1 MNSDS
6 LYLAALKMLNDKYQI
21 TDYPKDKFI
30 NIYNQTYK
38 ENDKNPLNPTN
49 DINKIILFKIKDDI
63 ENEIKI
69 KNETP
74 QEKEIIIDD
83 KLKEIES
90 IRASMNLLS
99 SSTLNANANVNVNPN
114 DINGSIN
121 GINGITNDSNDSIDG
136 IIDKTKTIPNIQIN
150 NQSPTIN
157 NNFKT
162 FIINTNKNNFKIIPN
177 IDIKNNL
184 IYPCCISVPNDIK
197 KITPYI
203 LLSISDGVK
212 TINYTYICH
221 FINNGSWDIW
231 KPITDNY
238 SEINL
243 NNNNWNISFIDFR
256 ANHIDLSHY
265 YHSII
270 DVLEDSSN
278 KTFSLN
284 IDDGNGN
291 GNITINYDIYDKIKI
306 IKEDGMVYES
316 SVVGFNGD
324 NKNRIIIKKNKLN
337 MNDFVNSTIYNYKN
351 QISLLFK
358 YHSK

>member
-21 TDYPKDKFI
+21 TDYSKDKFI
-30 NIYNQTYK
+30 DIYNQTYK
-38 ENDKNPLNPTN
+38 DNNKNPLNPTN

-63 ENEIKI
+63 ENEIKTKND
-69 KNETP
+69 KNE
-74 QEKEIIIDD
+74 EKEIIIDD

-99 SSTLNANANVNVNPN
+99 SSTLNVNANLNPNPN

-121 GINGITNDSNDSIDG
+121 GINGINNSIDDIDNING
-136 IIDKTKTIPNIQIN
+136 VIDKTKNIPNIQIT

-162 FIINTNKNNFKIIPN
+162 FIINTNKNNFKINPN
-177 IDIKNNL
+177 VDIKNNF
-184 IYPCCISVPNDIK
+184 IYPCCICVPKDIK

-221 FINNGSWDIW
+221 LINDGSWDIW
-231 KPITDNY
+231 KPVTDNY
-238 SEINL
+238 NEINL
-243 NNNNWNISFIDFR
+243 NNNNWTISFIDFR
-256 ANHIDLSHY
+256 GNIIDLSHY
-265 YHSII
+265 YHTII
-270 DVLEDSSN
+270 DVLENPTD

-284 IDDGNGN
+284 IENFND
-291 GNITINYDIYDKIKI
+291 NYDIYDKIKI
-306 IKEDGMVYES
+306 INNDGTIFES
-316 SVVGFNGD
+316 SIVGFND
-324 NKNRIIIKKNKLN
+324 NRIIIKKNKLLIN
-337 MNDFVNSTIYNYKN
+337 NFFDSVIYNYKN
-351 QISLLFK
+351 QLSLLFK

>member
-30 NIYNQTYK
+30 SIYNQTYK

-63 ENEIKI
+63 

-74 QEKEIIIDD
+74 EKKEIIIDD

-99 SSTLNANANVNVNPN
+99 SSSLNTNPF
-114 DINGSIN
+114 DIN
-121 GINGITNDSNDSIDG
+121 GINGTTEDTIDG
-136 IIDKTKTIPNIQIN
+136 IIDKTKTIPNIQIT
-150 NQSPTIN
+150 NQNPTIN

-162 FIINTNKNNFKIIPN
+162 FIINTNKNNFKITLN
-177 IDIKNNL
+177 IDIKTNL
-184 IYPCCISVPNDIK
+184 IYPCFICIPNDIK
-197 KITPYI
+197 KLTPYI

-212 TINYTYICH
+212 IINYTYICH
-221 FINNGSWDIW
+221 SINNGYWDIW

-238 SEINL
+238 IEINL
-243 NNNNWNISFIDFR
+243 NNNNWTISFIDFK
-256 ANHIDLSHY
+256 ANPIDLSHY
-265 YHSII
+265 YHNVI
-270 DVLEDSSN
+270 DVLEDNLN

-284 IDDGNGN
+284 ID
-291 GNITINYDIYDKIKI
+291 INNNDNLNRKYDKIKI
-306 IKEDGMVYES
+306 IKEDGSVYDS
-316 SVVGFNGD
+316 SIVGFNGND
-324 NKNRIIIKKNKLN
+324 NNRIIIKKNKLN